1 MTQVCVVGAGVIGAS
16 VAYYLTQRGLKPVV
30 VDAVGPA
37 CAASGKAGGFLAR
50 DWSDGSP
57 SAPLAHESFALH
69 TELAEK
75 LDGKNKYGYRRVA
88 AYSVS
93 IRPGKASERPAG
105 GRRLTSDL
113 TWLNQDNLVESTQ
126 IGDEESC
133 AQLHPARFTKTLLEE
148 VTRAGGSVRVGRVT
162 GIKIQGGQVYGVK
175 LVDRQGAPCGF
186 VSADVVAHSVVVRD
200 VSAGAIPAA
209 VLFLAYRGSDG
220 KSQEPEVYPRP
231 DGEVYICGG
240 SSSSALPD
248 YADEVAPDEGT
259 PARLREIGAAVS
271 PFLEPDAAETLA
283 EQACFLPCSP
293 TGLPVIGAIPGVK
306 GAFVAA
312 GHSVWGI
319 LNAPVTGLAIAEL
332 IVDGHTNV
340 VPLQAFDPA
349 LS

>member
-1 MTQVCVVGAGVIGAS
+1 MIHS
-16 VAYYLTQRGLKPVV
+16 SSLPRP
-30 VDAVGPA
+30 
-37 CAASGKAGGFLAR
+37 
-50 DWSDGSP
+50 
-57 SAPLAHESFALH
+57 
-69 TELAEK
+69 
-75 LDGKNKYGYRRVA
+75 
-88 AYSVS
+88 SVS

-186 VSADVVAHSVVVRD
+186 VSADVVVFATGPWTGRLRAFFPQLPAITGQKAHSVVVRD
-200 VSAGAIPAA
+200 ASAGAIPAA